1 MPVIYFSGATPIR
14 TERSSN
20 LGPGTIFSLL
30 KTCLD
35 RIWGPPSPHFNG
47 YQGYPSGINRQER
60 DIYRS
65 PPSSVEVESNGAITP
80 LLISDFTACT
90 GRLYFYHL
98 LHNSPEEVAENDE
111 KLQPGLL

>member
-65 PPSSVEVESNGAITP
+65 PPSSVEVESEWSYNSTP
-80 LLISDFTACT
+80 HI
-90 GRLYFYHL
+90 
-98 LHNSPEEVAENDE
+98 
-111 KLQPGLL
+111 